1 MNKKVKHGTLLT
13 VIFTVLSLLYLYP
26 IVLVFINSFKKK
38 AYISKAPFEIP
49 TGKMYVGLENYIRG
63 IKQTGLI
70 QAFGWSLFITILSV
84 AVIILCC
91 SMCAW
96 YICRVKTK
104 FTKVLYMLC
113 LFAMIVPFQMEMFT
127 LSKIANMLHMGNPWG
142 LIVIY
147 LGFGAGLS
155 VFMFTGFMKSIP
167 LEIEEAAMIDGCTP
181 IQTFFKVVLPI
192 AKPTCVT
199 VTILQAMWIW
209 NDYLLPSLVLDQR
222 KYKTVPMAVQYLKGG
237 YGSVDMGAMM
247 GTLVLAIVP
256 IIIFYLFCQ
265 RYIIEGVVAGA
276 VKGYLLFP
284 PVSIPPLIDTED
296 ACFDLNASRPI
307 AKGDLKWRD
316 ALLVAHR
323 VNSNKG

>member
-1 MNKKVKHGTLLT
+1 MSARKAKHGWILT
-13 VIFTVLSLLYLYP
+13 VIFTIISLLYIYP

-38 AYISKAPFEIP
+38 AYISKEPFALP
-49 TGKMYVGLENYIRG
+49 TDKMFVRLENYIRG
-63 IKQTGLI
+63 IEQTDLI
-70 QAFGWSLFITILSV
+70 KAFGWSVFITVFSV
-84 AVIILCC
+84 AAIILFC

-96 YICRVKTK
+96 YISRVN
-104 FTKVLYMLC
+104 TKVTKTIYILC
-113 LFAMIVPFQMEMFT
+113 LFAMVVPFQMEMYT
-127 LSKIANMLHMGNPWG
+127 LSKISNMLHMGNPWG
-142 LIVIY
+142 IIVIY

-181 IQTFFKVVLPI
+181 LQTYFRVVMPI
-192 AKPTCVT
+192 SKPTCVT
-199 VTILQAMWIW
+199 VAILQAMWIW

-265 RYIIEGVVAGA
+265 KYIIEGVVAGA
-276 VKGYLLFP
+276 VKG
-284 PVSIPPLIDTED
+284 
-296 ACFDLNASRPI
+296 
-307 AKGDLKWRD
+307 
-316 ALLVAHR
+316 
-323 VNSNKG
+323 